1 MMWLLAGDWS
11 VGQWQIPH
19 GTILSGVAGPDG
31 ELVEA
36 PTNPFDGTPLPM
48 PMPLNAIALDDE
60 AAALMLDWF
69 GGDHWEHTAGLD
81 LSHRLVFGAEVNV
94 DAVKARVR
102 ARKP

>member
-1 MMWLLAGDWS
+1 MRWQLGGDWP
-11 VGQWQIPH
+11 VGPCLVPV
-19 GTILSGVAGPDG
+19 GTVLSGVARDG

-48 PMPLNAIALDDE
+48 PMPLKAIALDDE
-60 AAALMLDWF
+60 AAALMLDWY

-94 DAVKARVR
+94 DAVKARAR
-102 ARKP
+102 ARKHG